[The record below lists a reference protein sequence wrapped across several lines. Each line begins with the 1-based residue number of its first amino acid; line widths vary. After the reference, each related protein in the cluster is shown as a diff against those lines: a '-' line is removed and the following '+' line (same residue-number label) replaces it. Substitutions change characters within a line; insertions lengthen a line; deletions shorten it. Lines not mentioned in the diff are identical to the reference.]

1 MANNGIFLLK
11 DEHYQVIA
19 IDALRM
25 LTCFLQVHQ
34 RHDR

>member
-11 DEHYQVIA
+11 DQVIA

-25 LTCFLQVHQ
+25 LTCCLQVHQ